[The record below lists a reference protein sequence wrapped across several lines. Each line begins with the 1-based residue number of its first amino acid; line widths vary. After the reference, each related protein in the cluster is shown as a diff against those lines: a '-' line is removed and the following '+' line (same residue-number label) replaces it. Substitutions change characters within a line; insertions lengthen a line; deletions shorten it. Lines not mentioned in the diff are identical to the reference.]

1 MDEQKNTSET
11 EIQKTEPAE
20 SKKRCFGLVVRRLAK
35 RWFIDAFSG
44 MALGLFATLIAG
56 TIFEQLGKLLGG
68 ADGNW
73 ISNLFLQV
81 ATVAKFMMG
90 AGIGA
95 GIAYSLKCDKLTIFS
110 CIVAGMAGANASGW
124 LPTLQITVGVGNPIG
139 AYLAA
144 LISAEICSLVAGR
157 TKLDIIVLPL
167 LAMLVAG
174 VVAVTLCPPVTWL
187 LAKLG
192 EGIALATEFTPF
204 FMGIIIAVVM
214 GILLT
219 LPTSSAAIWVAIALN
234 NTSDAMLLAG
244 GAAVV
249 GCCCHMVGFAVM
261 SFKENRWSGLISQ
274 GIGTSM
280 LQIPNVMK
288 NPRILI
294 PPTLASAICGP
305 LATCLFGLRCNA
317 SGGGMGT
324 AGLVGLFGTIEASVA
339 ACHGHSSA
347 YVCFAGCFKL
357 GILPDFKKGGLDKG
371 KRFEAGTCIRKIA
384 ICLRRVPK
392 KSEVDNFG
400 QQKSRYFFRYA
411 RQFACAGSN
420 RAVV

>member
-124 LPTLQITVGVGNPIG
+124 LPTLQITVGVDNPIG

-324 AGLVGLFGTIEASVA
+324 AGLVGLFGTIEASAGVVDTWLLVTGIVLLMFVLPA
-339 ACHGHSSA
+339 VLSWAFCLILRKAGWIKENDLKLELASA
-347 YVCFAGCFKL
+347 K
-357 GILPDFKKGGLDKG
+357 
-371 KRFEAGTCIRKIA
+371 
-384 ICLRRVPK
+384 
-392 KSEVDNFG
+392 
-400 QQKSRYFFRYA
+400 
-411 RQFACAGSN
+411 
-420 RAVV
+420 